1 MKISGL
7 SGGTETAQSQVSV
20 GMGLLAGSTVLIL
33 TLIWGSCVV
42 VGKCD
47 IQNSV
52 AIDNKDTKGFS
63 LTGSGVSTD
72 IWTSYAAR
80 IMVIS
85 VIPFIIVQLPQL
97 LNSNL
102 GKDIAVLVSLIVSVA
117 LFLSYCLYQ
126 VFQPWIQRR
135 RIAYAKHK
143 HVISGILQH
152 LKTRALG
159 SLLKGDGEPNE
170 EIIKKLFHAMDQ
182 DGDGSISASEL
193 RAMIVG
199 IRFDEI
205 QLDRDDAVD
214 KVMKE
219 FDTSCDSRIDLQE
232 FLTENKARARSSWA
246 GGQSDEIIEGV
257 ESPKWTTFK
266 AVLMLLVGTLIAA
279 AFADPL
285 IDVVDNFSSA
295 TSIPTFFISFVALPL
310 ATSCEAV
317 SAIMFA
323 SRKKIRTASL
333 TYSQLYGSATMNNVL
348 CLSVFLALV
357 YFRGLE
363 WDFSAE
369 VLVRSV
375 EPTIK
380 KIGQST
386 IRSSHNPPHAK
397 VC

>member
-1 MKISGL
+1 
-7 SGGTETAQSQVSV
+7 
-20 GMGLLAGSTVLIL
+20 MGLLAGSTVLIL

-47 IQNSV
+47 IQNSF

-102 GKDIAVLVSLIVSVA
+102 EKDIAVLVSLIVSVA

-152 LKTRALG
+152 LKKQALG
-159 SLLKGDGEPNE
+159 KLLRDDGEPNE
-170 EIIKKLFHAMDQ
+170 EIIKKLFQVMDQ
-182 DGDGSISASEL
+182 DGDGSISYSEL

-205 QLDRDDAVD
+205 QLDR
-214 KVMKE
+214 MM
-219 FDTSCDSRIDLQE
+219 L
-232 FLTENKARARSSWA
+232 WA
-246 GGQSDEIIEGV
+246 
-257 ESPKWTTFK
+257 K
-266 AVLMLLVGTLIAA
+266 
-279 AFADPL
+279 
-285 IDVVDNFSSA
+285 
-295 TSIPTFFISFVALPL
+295 
-310 ATSCEAV
+310 
-317 SAIMFA
+317 
-323 SRKKIRTASL
+323 
-333 TYSQLYGSATMNNVL
+333 
-348 CLSVFLALV
+348 
-357 YFRGLE
+357 
-363 WDFSAE
+363 
-369 VLVRSV
+369 
-375 EPTIK
+375 
-380 KIGQST
+380 
-386 IRSSHNPPHAK
+386 
-397 VC
+397 